1 MFKQIMLKIIVGI
14 ILFSTILTPVFAEVT
29 ELEMK
34 KDFFTVDEKIVFSGI
49 ESEGKKLVN
58 IIVKD
63 PSGKST
69 LLGGFSD
76 DAGIFESIPQPV
88 KNAFHE
94 VGTYQ
99 IHAFVYKIE
108 NATSIDVLFD
118 GNRVLLKQE
127 TVLELNSIQ
136 DVTTEV
142 EKTVVF
148 TASVSDSSFSN
159 VVFSLK
165 NQPVGASIDSETGK
179 FVWVVPKSF
188 GSYDDVKYV
197 FDVIA
202 TDGDKQDKET
212 VTVTV
217 KKAYDE
223 PIIEEKEINLNQN
236 EINNSEDIV
245 SNESD
250 EPLKIPA
257 SFVDTTKDPQ
267 SYVDR
272 YNNEENY
279 KEWFDTNYPQYSSI
293 YQAVG
298 LDEPESE
305 IVIEKVFGECG
316 TGTELIDGKCTIVK
330 SEKKGGGCLIAT
342 ATYGSEMASQ
352 VQQLREIRDG
362 KLLNTQSGQQFMNSF
377 NDFYYSFSPY
387 IADYE
392 RENPIFKEIIKLGIT
407 PMIST
412 LSLMNLADSE
422 SEVLGIGITVLILNG
437 LIYFGTPI
445 GAIFVIRK
453 IR

>member
-1 MFKQIMLKIIVGI
+1 MLKIIVGI
-14 ILFSTILTPVFAEVT
+14 ILFSTILTPAFAEVT

-76 DAGIFESIPQPV
+76 DVGIFESIPQPV

-127 TVLELNSIQ
+127 TVLELNSIK

-148 TASVSDSSFSN
+148 SASVSDSSFSN

-212 VTVTV
+212 VTITV

-236 EINNSEDIV
+236 EINDSEDIV

-250 EPLKIPA
+250 ESLKIPA

>member
-236 EINNSEDIV
+236 EINDSEDIV

-250 EPLKIPA
+250 ESLKIPA

-298 LDEPESE
+298 LDEPEAE

-330 SEKKGGGCLIAT
+330 AEKKGGGCLIAT

-352 VQQLREIRDG
+352 VQQLREIRDS
-362 KLLNTQSGQQFMNSF
+362 KLLNTQSGEQFMNSF
-377 NDFYYSFSPY
+377 NDFYYSFSPH

-445 GAIFVIRK
+445 GAIFFIRK

>member
-1 MFKQIMLKIIVGI
+1 MLKIIVGI
-14 ILFSTILTPVFAEVT
+14 ILFSSILTPVFAEVT

-49 ESEGKKLVN
+49 ESEGKKIVN
-58 IIVKD
+58 IIVKP
-63 PSGKST
+63 PSGKPT
-69 LLGGFSD
+69 VLQGFSD
-76 DAGIFESIPQPV
+76 NAGIFESIPQPV

-127 TVLELNSIQ
+127 TVLELNSIK

-212 VTVTV
+212 VTITV

-236 EINNSEDIV
+236 EINDSEDIV

-250 EPLKIPA
+250 ESLKIPA

-298 LDEPESE
+298 LDEPEAE

-330 SEKKGGGCLIAT
+330 AEKKGGGCLIAT

-352 VQQLREIRDG
+352 VQQLREIRDS

-445 GAIFVIRK
+445 GAIFFIRK

>member
-1 MFKQIMLKIIVGI
+1 MLKIIVGI
-14 ILFSTILTPVFAEVT
+14 ILFSSILTPVFAEVT

-34 KDFFTVDEKIVFSGI
+34 RDFFTVDEKIVFSGT

-76 DAGIFESIPQPV
+76 NTGIFESIPQPV

-127 TVLELNSIQ
+127 IVLELNSIK

-236 EINNSEDIV
+236 EIKDSEDII

-250 EPLKIPA
+250 EQSQGIA

-298 LDEPESE
+298 LDEPEAE

-330 SEKKGGGCLIAT
+330 AEKKGGGCLIAT

-352 VQQLREIRDG
+352 VQQLREIRDS

-445 GAIFVIRK
+445 GAIFFIRK

>member
-1 MFKQIMLKIIVGI
+1 MLKIIVGI
-14 ILFSTILTPVFAEVT
+14 ILFSTILTPAFAEVT

-34 KDFFTVDEKIVFSGI
+34 KDFFTVDEKIIFSGI

-76 DAGIFESIPQPV
+76 DVGIFESIPQPV

-127 TVLELNSIQ
+127 TVLELNSIK

-148 TASVSDSSFSN
+148 SASVSDSSFSN

-298 LDEPESE
+298 LDEPEPE

>member
-1 MFKQIMLKIIVGI
+1 MLKIIVGI
-14 ILFSTILTPVFAEVT
+14 ILFSTILTPAFAEVT

-34 KDFFTVDEKIVFSGI
+34 KDFFTVDEKIIFSGI

-76 DAGIFESIPQPV
+76 DVGIFESIPQPV

-127 TVLELNSIQ
+127 TVLELNSIK

-148 TASVSDSSFSN
+148 SASVSDSSFSN

-217 KKAYDE
+217 KKASDE

-298 LDEPESE
+298 LDEPEPE

>member
-1 MFKQIMLKIIVGI
+1 MLKIIVGI
-14 ILFSTILTPVFAEVT
+14 ILFSTILTPAFAEVT

-34 KDFFTVDEKIVFSGI
+34 KDFFTVDEKIIFSGI

-148 TASVSDSSFSN
+148 SASVSDSSFSN

-236 EINNSEDIV
+236 EIKNSEDII

-250 EPLKIPA
+250 EQSQGIA

-298 LDEPESE
+298 LDEPEPE

-352 VQQLREIRDG
+352 VQQLREIRDS